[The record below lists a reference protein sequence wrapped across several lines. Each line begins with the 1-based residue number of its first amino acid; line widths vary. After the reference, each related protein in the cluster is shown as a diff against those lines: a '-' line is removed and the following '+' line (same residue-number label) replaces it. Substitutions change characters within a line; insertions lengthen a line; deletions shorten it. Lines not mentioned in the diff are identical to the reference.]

1 MKKFLTILFLSLL
14 LINPLKADDIT
25 DFQIEGISVG
35 DSLLDYMSVDQIKK
49 QLKST
54 TTFHYPKK
62 YRNKKFSSIGVKPR
76 DLKIPKKFE
85 VYDRIGVI
93 IDSNSTNYEIYAL
106 EGTLIWKNGDI
117 KDCYKKQT
125 EVANYIQ
132 ETIDGKLRRNVWF
145 EKERLKKHQLCV
157 KYIDLFAG
165 NRRPFQL
172 VCYDINRNGF
182 KYNSLY
188 VAVDS
193 EVFVKFLEFNSN

>member
-76 DLKIPKKFE
+76 DLKISKKFE
-85 VYDRIGVI
+85 VYDSIGVI

-132 ETIDGKLRRNVWF
+132 ETTDGKLRRNVWF
-145 EKERLKKHQLCV
+145 EKERLKKHQLSV

-193 EVFVKFLEFNSN
+193 EVFVKFLEFKSN